1 MTRLLTREDGR
12 LDPSHPVDQ
21 LQRQVR
27 ALRPWPG
34 THLETSMGRL
44 GVHQAEVAA
53 GRPGDLPG
61 HLVAH
66 DRGLA
71 LAGADGRLVLVE
83 VQLPGGRR
91 MSGEA
96 ALRGRPGLVGASAR

>member
-1 MTRLLTREDGR
+1 
-12 LDPSHPVDQ
+12 
-21 LQRQVR
+21 
-27 ALRPWPG
+27 
-34 THLETSMGRL
+34 
-44 GVHQAEVAA
+44 
-53 GRPGDLPG
+53 
-61 HLVAH
+61 VAH